1 MGSRT
6 REQSPEP
13 PRRPQGQ
20 KHLTGEAGLKAELQ
34 VPAAVTVTFGWTLLF
49 LPPLL
54 PCPLSHC
61 THGPQSGFQTNKS
74 KWRFRSLLTKRRDLG
89 SSLEEEVNS
98 ERRLASPA
106 SFPEEAAA
114 LGPRPRRHYPCAPL
128 VGSHWRALLPAARAQ
143 DLPPADAPPVSRR
156 RRDTLTEGPGRNVGG
171 PVRGGLFTVYV
182 VPIKHDPVTPGAA
195 LSVHP
200 LRKTAT

>member
-143 DLPPADAPPVSRR
+143 DLPPRMHRPSAGGGRHSSRGAPEERGRPGAGRALHSLCGSHKARPRDPRGSAERAPP
-156 RRDTLTEGPGRNVGG
+156 
-171 PVRGGLFTVYV
+171 
-182 VPIKHDPVTPGAA
+182 A
-195 LSVHP
+195 
-200 LRKTAT
+200 